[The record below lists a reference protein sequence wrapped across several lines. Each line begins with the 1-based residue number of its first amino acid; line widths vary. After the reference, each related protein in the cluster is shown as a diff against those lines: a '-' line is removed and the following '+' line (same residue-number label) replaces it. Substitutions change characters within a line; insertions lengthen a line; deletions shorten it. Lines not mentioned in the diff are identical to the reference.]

1 MKAKLRGTTGLPFDV
16 IEVSYNVYEKFTG
29 KEAMPF
35 CQYYMDEE
43 GAIYEGS
50 ALDFNLD
57 PPHPEATISGW
68 VARDKSGYLVLH
80 YKKPHRTLGGD
91 KWYSALSQKPLP
103 KDHFPSLTWQD
114 EPIEV
119 EITIKPKKI

>member
-1 MKAKLRGTTGLPFDV
+1 MTMKAKLRGATGLPFDV

-57 PPHPEATISGW
+57 PQQPERNCHSKQ
-68 VARDKSGYLVLH
+68 VKH
-80 YKKPHRTLGGD
+80 KK
-91 KWYSALSQKPLP
+91 Q
-103 KDHFPSLTWQD
+103 
-114 EPIEV
+114 E
-119 EITIKPKKI
+119 